1 MPKAAHRNNFYRE
14 TRMATA
20 HVTYL
25 GGLHTECK
33 HLQSG
38 ASISTDAPVDNHG
51 RGEAF
56 SPTDLLSTSL
66 AACAM
71 TIMGIYGEEHKVDVT
86 GMTAEVAKTM
96 STESPRRVAAVDV
109 TITMPDRK
117 YSDKEKRSLE
127 RAALTCPV
135 HHSLHPDVKQTIT
148 LIWAK

>member
-1 MPKAAHRNNFYRE
+1 
-14 TRMATA
+14 MAISQ
-20 HVTYL
+20 VTYS
-25 GGLHTECK
+25 GGLHTECR

-38 ASISTDAPVDNHG
+38 ASISTDAPADNRG
-51 RGEAF
+51 KGEAF
-56 SPTDLLSTSL
+56 SPTDLFATSL

-96 STESPRRVAAVDV
+96 STEGPRRIAAVEV
-109 TITMPDRK
+109 NITMPDRE
-117 YSDKEKRSLE
+117 YSDKEKHSLE

-135 HHSLHPDVKQTIT
+135 HKSLHPDIRQSIN